1 MAKTAEIK
9 KRIESV
15 QKIGSITHAMY
26 LVSMA
31 KLQKNQKRIETLKTY
46 EELVKRHTAEILAA
60 SKYMDDASFNP
71 FMRKIDKIERVAYIV
86 FTSDFG
92 LCGGYNIN
100 VIRKLQ
106 EEIDSHEGEHPYI
119 YMVGKSGITK
129 AEHYGIEIY
138 KSLVG
143 ETDVLRYSELREG
156 ITKDVIDRYYNKE
169 FDAIRVIYTKYINPL
184 VQRLEVDQLLPIRD
198 MDALL
203 EDAKVDFAPYTIFEP
218 NPTEFLEYLI
228 QKNIKSTTY
237 IHYLDSQTSEEA
249 IRRLSMD
256 NANKS
261 GEKLTDELKL
271 LYNRERQAGITQ
283 EMAEIIGGSETS

>member
-15 QKIGSITHAMY
+15 QKIGAITHAMY

-46 EELVKRHTAEILAA
+46 EKLVKRHIAEILAA
-60 SKYMDDASFNP
+60 SNFVDYAKIHP
-71 FMRKIDKIERVAYIV
+71 FMRKEEIIKRVAYIV

-100 VIRKLQ
+100 VLRRLQ
-106 EEIDSHEGEHPYI
+106 QEINQNPGQIADV
-119 YMVGKSGITK
+119 YMIGKAGVNK
-129 AEHYGIEIY
+129 AEHYGVPIY
-138 KSLVG
+138 KSLIG

-156 ITKDVIDRYYNKE
+156 ITKEILSRYYNHE
-169 FDAIRVIYTKYINPL
+169 VDAIRVIYTKYVNPL
-184 VQRLEVDQLLPIRD
+184 VQELVMDQVLPIAD
-198 MDALL
+198 MDELL
-203 EDAKVDFAPYTIFEP
+203 ADAKVDFAPYTIFEP
-218 NPTEFLEYLI
+218 NPEEFLEYLI
-228 QKNIKSTTY
+228 RKNIKSTTY
-237 IHYLDSQTSEEA
+237 IHYLESQTSEEA

-261 GEKLTDELKL
+261 GEKLTDELQL

-283 EMAEIIGGSETS
+283 EMAEIIGGSEA

>member
-46 EELVKRHTAEILAA
+46 EKLVKRHISEILAA
-60 SKYMDDASFNP
+60 AHYSDESAYSP
-71 FMRKIDKIERVAYIV
+71 FLRKIPNPINIAYIV

-92 LCGGYNIN
+92 LCGGYNVNIM
-100 VIRKLQ
+100 RKLQ
-106 EEIDSHEGEHPYI
+106 QTLAAAPHEKPCV
-119 YMVGKSGITK
+119 YMVGKSGNNK
-129 AEHYGIEIY
+129 AKHYEVPVFRALI
-138 KSLVG
+138 G
-143 ETDVLRYSELREG
+143 ETDVLSYSELREG
-156 ITKDVIDRYYNKE
+156 ITLDVIERYYNGE
-169 FDAIRVIYTKYINPL
+169 FDAIRVLYTRYINPL
-184 VQRLEVDQLLPIRD
+184 IQEIEMDQLLPIAD
-198 MDALL
+198 MDTLL

-218 NPTEFLEYLI
+218 NPDEFLDYLI
-228 QKNIKSTTY
+228 RKNIKSTTY
-237 IHYLDSQTSEEA
+237 IHYLDAQTSEEA

-261 GEKLTDELKL
+261 GGELIDELQL

-283 EMAEIIGGSETS
+283 EMAEIIGGSETT